1 VANKYQTGFDQ
12 PLLCAMYVD
21 KRLDGVQAVQ
31 TLSRLNRIHPGKR
44 TYVLDFV
51 NQAEDVLAAFLE
63 YYEGAHL
70 TEASDPNL
78 VFDQWDKLEAVGVF
92 SDVDVQATAQA
103 YFGSGESKPLQGKLS
118 AALSPVRNRFNTA
131 YARAAADADSGE
143 LDRLDT
149 FRRDLR
155 TFVNTYDFLSAI
167 VDYEDTELEK
177 RALFARMLAEV
188 LKDSQRHEPS
198 IDLSDVTLT
207 HHALHKQA
215 DSGLDLT
222 KGDAAGLASVLA
234 AGSRGR
240 HEAELVPW
248 TEVMTQINTLFEG
261 DGLSD
266 GDQVS
271 AVESVMRKMLES
283 HDLRA
288 QARANNKQDFFV
300 GPDLWF
306 ALQEIIPETGD
317 QHQKGIERLA
327 ADRSRQQILDI
338 LAMMP
343 LWETLRQPA

>member
-1 VANKYQTGFDQ
+1 
-12 PLLCAMYVD
+12 M
-21 KRLDGVQAVQ
+21 
-31 TLSRLNRIHPGKR
+31 
-44 TYVLDFV
+44 
-51 NQAEDVLAAFLE
+51 
-63 YYEGAHL
+63 
-70 TEASDPNL
+70 
-78 VFDQWDKLEAVGVF
+78 
-92 SDVDVQATAQA
+92 
-103 YFGSGESKPLQGKLS
+103 
-118 AALSPVRNRFNTA
+118 
-131 YARAAADADSGE
+131 RA
-143 LDRLDT
+143 
-149 FRRDLR
+149 
-155 TFVNTYDFLSAI
+155 FVNTYDFLSAI
-167 VDYEDTELEK
+167 VDYDDVELEK
-177 RALFARMLAEV
+177 RALSARMLAEV

-306 ALQEIIPETGD
+306 ALQESSPKPGTSTRRASNAWLLTAPGS
-317 QHQKGIERLA
+317 
-327 ADRSRQQILDI
+327 RSSTSSR
-338 LAMMP
+338 
-343 LWETLRQPA
+343 

>member
-1 VANKYQTGFDQ
+1 
-12 PLLCAMYVD
+12 
-21 KRLDGVQAVQ
+21 
-31 TLSRLNRIHPGKR
+31 
-44 TYVLDFV
+44 
-51 NQAEDVLAAFLE
+51 
-63 YYEGAHL
+63 
-70 TEASDPNL
+70 
-78 VFDQWDKLEAVGVF
+78 
-92 SDVDVQATAQA
+92 
-103 YFGSGESKPLQGKLS
+103 
-118 AALSPVRNRFNTA
+118 
-131 YARAAADADSGE
+131 
-143 LDRLDT
+143 
-149 FRRDLR
+149 
-155 TFVNTYDFLSAI
+155 
-167 VDYEDTELEK
+167 
-177 RALFARMLAEV
+177 V

-215 DSGLDLT
+215 DPELDLP

-248 TEVMTQINTLFEG
+248 TEVMDQINTLFEG

-288 QARANNKQDFFV
+288 QAQANNKQDFFV

-306 ALQEIIPETGD
+306 ALQEIILETGD

-343 LWETLRQPA
+343 LWETLHQPA